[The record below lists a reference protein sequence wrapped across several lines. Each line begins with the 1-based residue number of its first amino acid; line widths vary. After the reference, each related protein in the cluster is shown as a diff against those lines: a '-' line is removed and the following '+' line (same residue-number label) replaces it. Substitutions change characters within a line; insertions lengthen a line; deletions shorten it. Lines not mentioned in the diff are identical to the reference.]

1 MQQIDHQRFG
11 ALLRHY
17 RTRQGVSQIQLANEI
32 SLTPSNISRWE
43 AAKRSPPDRATVLA
57 LGEALDLEARDINL
71 LLAAAGYMQVEGG
84 GIDFGD
90 PLLRSLATT
99 LALDIEPAKLGLF
112 RRQLEGLL
120 HIWSSTLLYA
130 EEDGDSERRE
140 ERVDYERLLDQSY
153 ELHTLT
159 RMPIVAALGR
169 QRVQQSQFLEARV
182 WYERAKDAAD
192 LAGERAWS
200 AEMSVQIGNI
210 LRTLGQRE
218 ALVHYQAAEHIFSEI
233 ADPMG
238 TARCRRKQASV
249 YLYLGIE
256 TAENAVRAE
265 QLLRDNIDQLSAMR
279 RITPDKAAAVQTELF
294 NAYSYLGW
302 LQSLQGST
310 EEGMDLRRRALNL
323 ARSLQ
328 DHYRL
333 SVGHRL
339 LGDDYENRGD
349 LEEAEANYREALD
362 HCLRIE
368 SPAKRAR
375 EQGKVERGL
384 GATLTRQARYDEAA
398 RHLSESL
405 TIFRAAEDDLNLA
418 WTLNELGKLHAARGS
433 MGRALDA
440 QWVARAVFEKIG
452 NDYYAAG
459 AGLDLAEIHCLQG
472 EVDQALALA
481 QQSRRI
487 ASERGHRR
495 LLARAQESSAYYL
508 LLREGE
514 YTNARILYDTF
525 FDTVMQIGALGEH
538 AERLVQRVE
547 HLLTLQ
553 RYASV
558 QELASHLMVRCQEE
572 DDDILV
578 QSLRSSLDA
587 GRRRAD
593 AASLQ
598 ARKPVELDARIAALL
613 PQNGDHHEGSE
624 ITRFTTEDTENSEE
638 TEEMEGHGVS

>member
-1 MQQIDHQRFG
+1 MQQTVQKIDHQRFG

-17 RTRQGVSQIQLANEI
+17 RTRQDVSQAQLAAAIN
-32 SLTPSNISRWE
+32 LTPSNISRWE

-57 LGEALDLEARDINL
+57 LGDALELEARETNL

-99 LALDIEPAKLGLF
+99 LAVDYEPASLGLF
-112 RRQLEGLL
+112 RRQLEDLL
-120 HIWSSTLLYA
+120 HIWTSTLQFA
-130 EEDGDSERRE
+130 DEDGDPERRE
-140 ERVDYERLLDQSY
+140 ANVDYERLLDQSF

-159 RMPIVAALGR
+159 RMPILAALGR
-169 QRVQQSQFLEARV
+169 QRAQQSQFLEARV

-218 ALVHYQAAEHIFSEI
+218 ALIHYQAAEHIFAAI
-233 ADPMG
+233 PDRLGA
-238 TARCRRKQASV
+238 ARCRRKQASV

-256 TAENAVRAE
+256 TAQNALRAE
-265 QLLRDNIDQLSAMR
+265 QLLRENVDELTTMR
-279 RITPDKAAAVQTELF
+279 RLSPDKAGRVQAELF

-302 LQSLQGST
+302 LQSLQGSA
-310 EEGMDLRRRALNL
+310 EEGIDLRRRALNL

-339 LGDDYENRGD
+339 LADDYENRGD
-349 LEEAEANYREALD
+349 LEEAESNYRAALE
-362 HCLRIE
+362 HCERIE

-398 RHLSESL
+398 EHLTESL
-405 TIFRAAEDDLNLA
+405 SIHRSAEDDLNLA

-440 QWVARAVFEKIG
+440 HWVARAVFDKIG
-452 NDYYAAG
+452 NDYYSAG

-472 EVDQALALA
+472 DVDQALALA
-481 QQSRRI
+481 QQSRRV

-495 LLARAQESSAYYL
+495 LLARAQESCAYYT

-525 FDTVMQIGALGEH
+525 FDTVMEIGALSEH
-538 AERLVQRVE
+538 AERLVQRAE

-553 RYASV
+553 RYAAV
-558 QELASHLMVRCQEE
+558 QVLAAHLMVRCRE
-572 DDDILV
+572 DEDDILV

-587 GRRRAD
+587 CRRRAD
-593 AASLQ
+593 AATLQ
-598 ARKPVELDARIAALL
+598 ARKPVELEERITALL
-613 PQNGDHHEGSE
+613 PVNGEGGAPS
-624 ITRFTTEDTENSEE
+624 
-638 TEEMEGHGVS
+638 G

>member
-1 MQQIDHQRFG
+1 MAVQKIDHQRFG

-17 RTRQGVSQIQLANEI
+17 RTRQGVSQNQLADEI
-32 SLTPSNISRWE
+32 NLTPSNISRWE
-43 AAKRSPPDRATVLA
+43 AAKRKPPDRATVLA
-57 LGEALDLEARDINL
+57 LGEALELEARDTNL

-99 LALDIEPAKLGLF
+99 LAVDYEPASLGLF
-112 RRQLEGLL
+112 RRQLEELL
-120 HIWSSTLLYA
+120 HIWSNTLRFPD
-130 EEDGDSERRE
+130 EDGEAQRSEAG
-140 ERVDYERLLDQSY
+140 VDYERLLDRSF

-159 RMPIVAALGR
+159 RLPILAALGR
-169 QRVQQSQFLEARV
+169 QRARQSQFLEARV
-182 WYERAKDAAD
+182 WYERAKDAAE

-218 ALVHYQAAEHIFSEI
+218 ALVHYQSAEHIFSTI
-233 ADPMG
+233 PNRLG
-238 TARCRRKQASV
+238 VARCRRKQASV

-256 TAENAVRAE
+256 TAQNAMRAE
-265 QLLRDNIDQLSAMR
+265 QLLRDNVDELSAMR
-279 RITPDKAAAVQTELF
+279 RIAPDKSAAVQTELF

-302 LQSLQGST
+302 LQSLQGSS
-310 EEGMDLRRRALNL
+310 EEGIDLRRRALNL
-323 ARSLQ
+323 ARALR

-339 LGDDYENRGD
+339 LGDDCENRGD
-349 LEEAEANYREALD
+349 LEEAEANYRQALE

-384 GATLTRQARYDEAA
+384 GATLTRQARFDEAA
-398 RHLSESL
+398 HHLSESL
-405 TIFRAAEDDLNLA
+405 SIFRAAEDDLNLA
-418 WTLNELGKLHAARGS
+418 WTLNELGKLHTARGS

-440 QWVARAVFEKIG
+440 HWVARAVFDKIG
-452 NDYYAAG
+452 NDYYSAS

-472 EVDQALALA
+472 DVDQALALA

-495 LLARAQESSAYYL
+495 LLARAQEATAYYL

-514 YTNARILYDTF
+514 YSNARILYDTF
-525 FDTVMQIGALGEH
+525 FDTVMEIGAMSEH
-538 AERLVQRVE
+538 AERLVQRTE
-547 HLLTLQ
+547 HLLALQ
-553 RYASV
+553 RYADV
-558 QELASHLMVRCQEE
+558 QELAAHLMVRCQQDE
-572 DDDILV
+572 DDILV

-587 GRRRAD
+587 CRRRAD
-593 AASLQ
+593 AATFL
-598 ARKPVELDARIAALL
+598 ARKPAELDERIAALVS
-613 PQNGDHHEGSE
+613 PDGQTSSSE
-624 ITRFTTEDTENSEE
+624 
-638 TEEMEGHGVS
+638 